1 MAERWRYAGRK
12 HPPYCTCA
20 NCRDDGPR
28 PPHSQQSNQ
37 LRAVLEKWRSKNFD
51 PHHILG
57 VPPDSSR
64 KLIVEAHRRWIIA
77 YHPDKHNNDP
87 LANELTKHLNASRDE
102 LLGKNLRGSRSKRDQ
117 RRNREAAQHRA
128 REAERQRQDEERR
141 QQREKAART
150 ARRYAENRRRQQ
162 AQRQSDDFDWSE
174 WVDQQNRQGWRTESA
189 QEQTHNSLPW
199 TIVALTLATLIA
211 AYLILTITAPN
222 AIDSL
227 MEEWARLFDQALTR

>member
-28 PPHSQQSNQ
+28 PRDSQQSNQ

-117 RRNREAAQHRA
+117 RRNQEAAQQRA

-211 AYLILTITAPN
+211 VYLILTITAPD
-222 AIDSL
+222 AIDS
-227 MEEWARLFDQALTR
+227 MMQEWTRLFN